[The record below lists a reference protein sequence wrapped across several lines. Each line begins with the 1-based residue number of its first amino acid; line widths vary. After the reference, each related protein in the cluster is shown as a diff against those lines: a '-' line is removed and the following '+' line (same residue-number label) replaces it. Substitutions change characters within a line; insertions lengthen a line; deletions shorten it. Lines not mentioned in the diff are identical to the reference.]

1 MENLENVQHR
11 MGFIIL
17 FKTERRNFMIESILF
32 LMLSLGLMGI
42 DQAKENERKR
52 KLQEERRKRNS
63 NSRFFWKR

>member
-1 MENLENVQHR
+1 
-11 MGFIIL
+11 
-17 FKTERRNFMIESILF
+17 MIESILF